1 MASELQNST
10 EFSLRIPLNWMSG
23 VFIQILQEISHEL
36 VTLSKSTIKMLHFE
50 SVNQFSLLTSKVA
63 KAAIL
68 FNESGK
74 KSDEPIE

>member
-1 MASELQNST
+1 
-10 EFSLRIPLNWMSG
+10 
-23 VFIQILQEISHEL
+23 
-36 VTLSKSTIKMLHFE
+36 MLHFE
-50 SVNQFSLLTSKVA
+50 RVNQFSLLTSKVA

>member
-1 MASELQNST
+1 
-10 EFSLRIPLNWMSG
+10 
-23 VFIQILQEISHEL
+23 
-36 VTLSKSTIKMLHFE
+36 MLHFE

-63 KAAIL
+63 KRKAAIL